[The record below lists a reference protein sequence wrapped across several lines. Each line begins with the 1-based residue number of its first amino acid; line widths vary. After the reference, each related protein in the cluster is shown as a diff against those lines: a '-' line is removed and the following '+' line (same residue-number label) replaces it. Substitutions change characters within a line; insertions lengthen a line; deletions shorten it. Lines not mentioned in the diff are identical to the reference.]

1 MLLRGGALERAY
13 FLGDVRDGKLL
24 GYALIEKRSIGL
36 GKYGFFCI
44 GGPSITSD
52 CDLGTFETAMQDLVR
67 KEGGVFLQIEPIRD
81 LTLREGKRG
90 YYKGFIESHTL
101 LIDLTQD
108 EDAILAQM
116 HQKGRYN
123 IKLAQKHE
131 VTITRSEGDTADLDA
146 FMRLLHETL
155 ERDGFAGN
163 SRAYYEALLSA
174 RTGAHE

>member
-1 MLLRGGALERAY
+1 M
-13 FLGDVRDGKLL
+13 GDIRDNKLL

-44 GGPSITSD
+44 GGPNITTD
-52 CDLGTFETAMQDLVR
+52 CDLQAFETAMQDLVR
-67 KEGGVFLQIEPIRD
+67 KEGGVFLQIEPIRE
-81 LTLREGKRG
+81 LALREGKQG
-90 YYKGFIESHTL
+90 HYKGFIESHTL

-123 IKLAQKHE
+123 IKLAQKHD
-131 VTITRSEGDTADLDA
+131 VTVSRSKGDIADLDA

-163 SRAYYEALLSA
+163 SRAYYEALLAA
-174 RTGAHE
+174 RTGMHE